1 MASLKKATSRD
12 RKRERR
18 SKMVVDNRSIFVV
31 EEQKVKRAE
40 QIKKDREQKANLLDS
55 HLDN

>member
-18 SKMVVDNRSIFVV
+18 SKMVVDNRSIFIV

-40 QIKKDREQKANLLDS
+40 QIKKAREQKENLS
-55 HLDN
+55 EFGLDN